1 VAVALV
7 AAVAVTAAAAAA
19 VAPVALAPAGRRSPE
34 TAIDFA
40 PVAPVRRGQTF
51 FRRSIPVTAQGD
63 LLEQIVQG

>member
-7 AAVAVTAAAAAA
+7 AAVAVTAAAA
-19 VAPVALAPAGRRSPE
+19 VAPVALAPAGRRPPE

-63 LLEQIVQG
+63 LREQIVQG